1 MSVATNLETEL
12 RRAIPGATV
21 TVGGDG
27 YRWEIDVV
35 SPTFEGMSRVKRQQA
50 VYAAI
55 GALIKSGAVHAVTIV
70 ARTPSEERD
79 GRAPSGG

>member
-1 MSVATNLETEL
+1 MSVAAELEAEL
-12 RRAIPGATV
+12 RRAIPGATF

-27 YRWEIDVV
+27 YRWEIEVV
-35 SPTFEGMSRVKRQQA
+35 SATFEGMSRVKRQQT

-70 ARTPSEERD
+70 ARTPSEPRD
-79 GRAPSGG
+79 GRTPAGG

>member
-1 MSVATNLETEL
+1 MSVAADLETEL
-12 RRAIPGATV
+12 RRAMPGAAV

-70 ARTPSEERD
+70 ARTPSEERNGKARSD
-79 GRAPSGG
+79 G